1 MGAAVSADG
10 GGRSSGR
17 GRQRTRRL
25 GLRLTE
31 AEFESWRR
39 EAERDGRTLGGWVR
53 WAVTKELERQK
64 REAEEDAC
72 ASR

>member
-1 MGAAVSADG
+1 MSADG

-31 AEFESWRR
+31 AEWLEWGRAAR
-39 EAERDGRTLGGWVR
+39 ADGRTLGGWVR

>member
-1 MGAAVSADG
+1 MSADG

-25 GLRLTE
+25 GLRRTE

-53 WAVTKELERQK
+53 WRVDLLITRLL
-64 REAEEDAC
+64 C
-72 ASR
+72 YSRLAWQQTNWST